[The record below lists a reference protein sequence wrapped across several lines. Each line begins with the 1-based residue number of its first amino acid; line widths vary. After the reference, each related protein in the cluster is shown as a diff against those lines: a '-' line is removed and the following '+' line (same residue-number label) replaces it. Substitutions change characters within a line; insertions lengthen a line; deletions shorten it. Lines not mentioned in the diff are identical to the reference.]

1 MLNVKA
7 TIILLTVGLVD
18 KAKGRISKLV
28 FQENKAH
35 QIIRKKQTFL
45 ILHDKHMHVCIS
57 WGKKCLVFQKIWHA
71 LFSGNPHFK
80 IHPFTLLP
88 MNYAAKAH

>member
-1 MLNVKA
+1 
-7 TIILLTVGLVD
+7 
-18 KAKGRISKLV
+18 
-28 FQENKAH
+28 
-35 QIIRKKQTFL
+35 
-45 ILHDKHMHVCIS
+45 MHVCIS

-88 MNYAAKAH
+88 MNYATKAHWKNAQGVDMPKFLEKVDLASLKSEIDKLDTRKLVN